1 MDGSQFF
8 LAVRFGPGPPLD
20 GQIGICSNNLGL
32 GFLRLAQAIAES
44 LVVEGTLATPSGKPA
59 QLEDRQLPTG
69 AVKWFNEEKG
79 YGFIIPDDGGND
91 IFVHHSNITMDGFR
105 TLAEGQKVEYE
116 VGEGR
121 KGPEAVNVSKA
132 D

>member
-1 MDGSQFF
+1 M
-8 LAVRFGPGPPLD
+8 
-20 GQIGICSNNLGL
+20 
-32 GFLRLAQAIAES
+32 RLALAFAKS
-44 LVVEGTLATPSGKPA
+44 LVVEGTLATPSGKSA

-69 AVKWFNEEKG
+69 SVKWFNEEKG

-116 VGEGR
+116 TGQGR
-121 KGPEAVNVSKA
+121 KGPEAINVSKVG
-132 D
+132 